1 MNSGSEVR
9 TCFFVFCV
17 VVLDSQNGKKEDD
30 RVKPKKFSP
39 TILIQEESF
48 HNAWARMIRY
58 VLRDGRKITFGDVS
72 EPKYAKDVCAIFEL
86 TGDAIRQI
94 EDRELH
100 PQFPFQHI
108 DPYCKE
114 FTREY
119 LSQYI
124 EKPDQERFSYLY
136 FERLAMYGDL
146 DQIGRLRERLA
157 VQKDTGI
164 GSNRDQAI
172 TWQAKTDLGSA
183 SPPCL
188 QRIWIRYLGDDSVEV
203 HLTWR
208 SRDLYTAWQ
217 VNIIALID
225 MLNRE
230 VIRPNNCRIVKLVD
244 YSDSLHIYESDKEAE
259 RVKLLPASPQQ
270 QR

>member
-1 MNSGSEVR
+1 MK
-9 TCFFVFCV
+9 
-17 VVLDSQNGKKEDD
+17 L
-30 RVKPKKFSP
+30 PP
-39 TILIQEESF
+39 TILIQEGDF
-48 HNAWARMIRY
+48 HNAWARAVRQC
-58 VLRDGRKITFGDVS
+58 LRDGRKITIGDAS
-72 EPKYAKDVCAIFEL
+72 EPKPITDACVLFEL

-94 EDRELH
+94 EARELH

-108 DPYCKE
+108 DPYCEE

-124 EKPDQERFSYLY
+124 EKPDRERFSYLY

-146 DQIGRLRERLA
+146 DQMALLRKCLATQIG
-157 VQKDTGI
+157 TGI

-172 TWQAKTDLGSA
+172 TWQAETDLGST

-188 QRIWIRYLGDDSVEV
+188 QRIFIRYLGDQSVEV

-217 VNIIALID
+217 VNIVAIID

-230 VIRPNNCRIVKLVD
+230 VIRPNNCRIVKLTD
-244 YSDSLHIYESDKEAE
+244 YADSLHIYESDREGAE
-259 RVKLLPASPQQ
+259 RVKLLPASPQKQ
-270 QR
+270 KGLWEY

>member
-1 MNSGSEVR
+1 MK
-9 TCFFVFCV
+9 
-17 VVLDSQNGKKEDD
+17 L
-30 RVKPKKFSP
+30 PP
-39 TILIQEESF
+39 TILIQEGDF
-48 HNAWARMIRY
+48 HNAWARAVRY
-58 VLRDGRKITFGDVS
+58 VLRDGRKITIGDAS
-72 EPKYAKDVCAIFEL
+72 EPKPITDACVLFEL

-94 EDRELH
+94 EARELH

-108 DPYCKE
+108 DPYCEE

-136 FERLAMYGDL
+136 FERLAMYGGRDL
-146 DQIGRLRERLA
+146 DQIAALRECLA
-157 VQKDTGI
+157 TQIGTGI
-164 GSNRDQAI
+164 GSNRDQVI
-172 TWQAKTDLGSA
+172 TWQPKNDLGSA

-188 QRIWIRYLGDDSVEV
+188 QRIFIRYLGDHGVEV

-217 VNIIALID
+217 VNIVAIID

-244 YSDSLHIYESDKEAE
+244 YVDSLHIYESDKDAE
-259 RVKLLPASPQQ
+259 RVKLLPTSPQKQ
-270 QR
+270 KGLWEY

>member
-1 MNSGSEVR
+1 MK
-9 TCFFVFCV
+9 
-17 VVLDSQNGKKEDD
+17 L
-30 RVKPKKFSP
+30 SP
-39 TILIQEESF
+39 TILVQEDDF
-48 HNAWARMIRY
+48 HNAWARAVRY
-58 VLRDGRKITFGDVS
+58 VLRDGQKITIGDVS
-72 EPKYAKDVCAIFEL
+72 EPKPIKDACVLFEL

-108 DPYCKE
+108 DPYCEE

-124 EKPDQERFSYLY
+124 GKPDQERFSYLY

-146 DQIGRLRERLA
+146 DQIAALRECLA
-157 VQKDTGI
+157 TQIDTRI
-164 GSNRDQAI
+164 ASNRDQAI
-172 TWQAKTDLGSA
+172 TWQAKTDLGST

-188 QRIWIRYLGDDSVEV
+188 QRIWIRYLGDQSVEV

-217 VNIIALID
+217 VNIVAIID

-230 VIRPNNCRIVKLVD
+230 VIHPNNCRIVKLVD
-244 YSDSLHIYESDKEAE
+244 YVDSLHIYESDKEAE
-259 RVKLLPASPQQ
+259 RVKLLPASPQKQ
-270 QR
+270 KGLWEY

>member
-1 MNSGSEVR
+1 M
-9 TCFFVFCV
+9 
-17 VVLDSQNGKKEDD
+17 
-30 RVKPKKFSP
+30 VKLPP
-39 TILIQEESF
+39 TILIQETNF
-48 HNAWARMIRY
+48 HNAYARAVRA
-58 VLRDGRKITFGDVS
+58 VLRDGMRITIGDES
-72 EPKYAKDVCAIFEL
+72 EPKPITDACVLFEL

-100 PQFPFQHI
+100 PQFPFQLVDH
-108 DPYCKE
+108 YCEE

-119 LSQYI
+119 LSKYI

-136 FERLAMYGDL
+136 FERLVMYESSAKL
-146 DQIGRLRERLA
+146 LNDQINWLRMSLEQ
-157 VQKDTGI
+157 QKKTGI
-164 GSNRDQAI
+164 SGNRSQAV
-172 TWQAKTDLGSA
+172 TWQVQTDLGSK

-188 QRIWIRYLGDDSVEV
+188 QRIQIRYIGNDNVDV

-217 VNIIALID
+217 VNVIAVVD

-230 VIRPNNCRIVKLVD
+230 IIYPNGCRIAKVID
-244 YSDSLHIYESDKEAE
+244 FSDSLHIYGSDKADAK

-270 QR
+270 QK

>member
-1 MNSGSEVR
+1 MK
-9 TCFFVFCV
+9 
-17 VVLDSQNGKKEDD
+17 L
-30 RVKPKKFSP
+30 PP
-39 TILIQEESF
+39 TILIQEDNF
-48 HNAWARMIRY
+48 HNAWARAVRY
-58 VLRDGRKITFGDVS
+58 VLRDGLRMTIGDS
-72 EPKYAKDVCAIFEL
+72 AEPKPIKDACALFEL

-94 EDRELH
+94 ENRELH
-100 PQFPFQHI
+100 PQFPFRHI
-108 DPYCKE
+108 DQYCEE
-114 FTREY
+114 FTRAY

-124 EKPDQERFSYLY
+124 KKPDQERFSYLY

-146 DQIGRLRERLA
+146 DQIEHLRKCLA
-157 VQKDTGI
+157 LQKENGI
-164 GSNRDQAI
+164 ASNRDQVI
-172 TWQAKTDLGSA
+172 TWQPKNDLGSA

-188 QRIWIRYLGDDSVEV
+188 QRVWIEHLGDDSVEV

-244 YSDSLHIYESDKEAE
+244 YVDSLHIYESDKDAE
-259 RVKLLPASPQQ
+259 RVKLLPASPQKQ
-270 QR
+270 KGLWE

>member
-1 MNSGSEVR
+1 M
-9 TCFFVFCV
+9 
-17 VVLDSQNGKKEDD
+17 
-30 RVKPKKFSP
+30 VKLSP
-39 TILIQEESF
+39 TILIQEDDF
-48 HNAWARMIRY
+48 HNAWARAVQA

-72 EPKYAKDVCAIFEL
+72 EPKHARDVCAIFEL
-86 TGDAIRQI
+86 TDGAIQQI

-108 DPYCKE
+108 DPYCEE

-124 EKPDQERFSYLY
+124 EKPDRERFSYLY
-136 FERLAMYGDL
+136 FERLAMYGDF
-146 DQIGRLRERLA
+146 DQMVRLRKCLA
-157 VQKDTGI
+157 TQIDTGI

-188 QRIWIRYLGDDSVEV
+188 QRIWIRHLDDQGVEV

-217 VNIIALID
+217 VNIVAIID

-244 YSDSLHIYESDKEAE
+244 YVDSLHIYESDKEAE
-259 RVKLLPASPQQ
+259 RVKPLPVSPQR

>member
-1 MNSGSEVR
+1 MK
-9 TCFFVFCV
+9 
-17 VVLDSQNGKKEDD
+17 L
-30 RVKPKKFSP
+30 PP
-39 TILIQEESF
+39 TILIQEDDF
-48 HNAWARMIRY
+48 HNAWARAIRT
-58 VLRDGRKITFGDVS
+58 VLHDGRKIVFGDTS
-72 EPKYAKDVCAIFEL
+72 EPKYARDTCALFEL
-86 TGDAIRQI
+86 TGGAIKQI

-108 DPYCKE
+108 DPYCEE

-124 EKPDQERFSYLY
+124 EKPDQEQFSYLY
-136 FERLAMYGDL
+136 FERFVLYPYIGYYAEDDL
-146 DQIGRLRERLA
+146 FYEGYIDQIQLLRERLA
-157 VQKDTGI
+157 VQKEIGI
-164 GSNRDQAI
+164 ASNRDQAI
-172 TWQAKTDLGSA
+172 TWQPKRDFGSA

-188 QRIWIRYLGDDSVEV
+188 RCIQVRYLGKNNAEV

-217 VNIIALID
+217 ANIIAVID

-230 VIRPNNCRIVKLVD
+230 VIRPNGCRIVKIID
-244 YSDSLHIYESDKEAE
+244 FSNSLHIYKSDGDARK
-259 RVKLLPASPQQ
+259 VKLLPVSPQQ